1 MSFLSLSLISAKS
14 LPGRS
19 EERFWPWSVV
29 GCVVGGL
36 GRRPKHLDGGIERD
50 GRTEG
55 DAEV

>member
-1 MSFLSLSLISAKS
+1 MSFLSLSLRSAKS

-19 EERFWPWSVV
+19 EERLWPWSVV
-29 GCVVGGL
+29 GCVGGL
-36 GRRPKHLDGGIERD
+36 GRRPKRLDGGIERG